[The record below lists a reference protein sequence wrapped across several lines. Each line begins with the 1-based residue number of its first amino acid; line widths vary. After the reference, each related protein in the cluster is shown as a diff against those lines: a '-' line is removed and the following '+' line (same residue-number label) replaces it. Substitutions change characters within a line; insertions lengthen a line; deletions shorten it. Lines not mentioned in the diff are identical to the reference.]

1 MSESQFSFL
10 DAEFQPEFESASR
23 AEGYSLSDPGAAVI
37 YARKSLESAVKW
49 IYQHDPSLP
58 SAYGD
63 SLNTL
68 LNEAAFKAL
77 EGGRI
82 FDVARK
88 IQRAG
93 NRAVHQSKAPSKL
106 EAVEIVS
113 ALFQFCL
120 WFAFTYGRT
129 SKPDLSLRFNPH
141 RLLDAGEAERASLRE
156 RQELEAQLEHES
168 EELAAAQLRLADS
181 TRTAEELNAELAK
194 LRAEVAAAKKKAAE
208 TVPPEAF
215 DWSEAQTRK
224 FKIDA
229 LLAEAGWTGFVEGR
243 DTEYEVH
250 GMPSDSGVGYVD
262 YVLWGAD
269 GLPLAVVEAKKALA
283 DPKVGMEQAKLYAD
297 CLEAETGQRPVIYCS
312 NGYEHWL
319 WDDTQYPSRR
329 VQGFCTRDELALLIQ
344 RRTARRPLVSLDVG
358 EQIVDRHYQRRAISA
373 IAEHF
378 EQSRQ
383 RKALL
388 VMATGAGKT
397 RTVIA
402 LVDLLMRAGWVKR
415 VLFLAD
421 RTALVNQA
429 VNAFKTH
436 LPDSAPVNLVTEGNV
451 DGRVYVSTYQ
461 TMVGKI
467 DEYRADETR
476 RFGVG
481 HFDLVVIDEAH
492 RSVYRKYR
500 GIFEYFDSLLMGLT
514 ATPKDEVDKNTYDLF
529 DLETGVPTDAYSLD
543 DAIKDG
549 FLVPPQSVSVQLK
562 FVREGIRY
570 DDLSEDEKDDWDE
583 LDWGTDDEGSPL
595 APPEAVDP
603 AELNKWLFNTDTVDR
618 VLEYLMTEGVKVA
631 GGDRLGKT
639 IIFAKNQKHAEFIK
653 ERFDANYPSLDAGN
667 FARVITHQVKYGQS
681 LIDDFSNKA
690 KAPHIAISVDMLDT
704 GIDVPEVVNLVFFK
718 LVRSKTKF
726 WQMLGRGTR
735 LCGDLFGPGEDKTHF
750 NVFDFCGNLEYF
762 SQPLV
767 PVAKSSGKSLS
778 EILFSARL
786 ELLATLDSVAA
797 LGDERAEIAATL
809 HKTVA
814 SMNPDNFLV
823 RPHLELVERFSSLEA
838 WETASLAD
846 LAELNERVAKLPD
859 QLDADSEDAKRFDVV
874 MLNAQLGLLRRE
886 PFERQRKRIIRV
898 ASALAD
904 LGTAI
909 PVVAQQQELIVD
921 IQTDEWWA
929 DVTYPML
936 EDARKRLRNLVQLIV
951 HTNKNVLYSDFA
963 DEFGGAS
970 VIKLPGTGDPGGD
983 GDAGDDDDA
992 GDGGAGVEFAQFRKK
1007 TQHFLT
1013 ENLATDVVAKVRSGE
1028 TLTLVDMDALQRVLV
1043 AAGIGDDDS
1052 FAEASK
1058 RAGSFGLFIR
1068 SLVGLDRAAA
1078 KRAFAKF
1085 LDDKRY
1091 STNQIRFVEM
1101 VIDYLTEHGT
1111 VEERRVYES
1120 PFISVAPEGPDAIFV
1135 SDDVDEFFEI
1145 VKHLRETAAV

>member
-10 DAEFQPEFESASR
+10 EAEFQPEFESASR
-23 AEGYSLSDPGAAVI
+23 AEEYSLSDPGAAVI
-37 YARKSLESAVKW
+37 YARKCLESAVKW
-49 IYQHDPSLP
+49 MYQHDPSLAA
-58 SAYGD
+58 AYD
-63 SLNTL
+63 DTLNTL

-120 WFAFTYGRT
+120 WLAFTYGRT
-129 SKPDLSLRFNPH
+129 SKPDLSVRFNPH
-141 RLLDAGEAERASLRE
+141 RLLDAGETERATLRE
-156 RQELEAQLEHES
+156 RQELEEQLEHES
-168 EELAAAQLRLADS
+168 GELAAAQLRLAES

-194 LRAEVAAAKKKAAE
+194 LRAEVAAAKKKATE

-215 DWSEAQTRK
+215 DWSEAETRK

-250 GMPSDSGVGYVD
+250 GMPSDSGIGYVD

-269 GLPLAVVEAKKALA
+269 GLPLAVVEAKKALV
-283 DPKVGMEQAKLYAD
+283 DPKVGIEQARRYAK
-297 CLEAETGQRPVIYCS
+297 CLEDATGQRPVIYCS
-312 NGYEHWL
+312 NGYDHWL
-319 WDDTQYPSRR
+319 WDDSKGPARP
-329 VQGFCTRDELALLIQ
+329 VQGFSTRDELALLIQ
-344 RRTARRPLVSLDVG
+344 RRMARKSLASLGVG

-378 EQSRQ
+378 EQSKQ

-436 LPDSAPVNLVTEGNV
+436 LPDSVPVNLVTEGNV

-467 DEYRADETR
+467 DEYRADGTR

-603 AELNKWLFNTDTVDR
+603 AELNKWLFNKDTVDR
-618 VLEYLMTEGVKVA
+618 ALEYLMTEGVKVA

-735 LCGDLFGPGEDKTHF
+735 LCEDLFGPGEDKTHF
-750 NVFDFCGNLEYF
+750 SVFDFCGNLEYF

-767 PVAKSSGKSLS
+767 SAEKSSGKSLS

-786 ELLATLDSVAA
+786 ELLQTLDSVAA

-809 HKTVA
+809 HQTVA

-838 WETASLAD
+838 WETASLSD
-846 LAELNERVAKLPD
+846 LAELNDRVAKLPD
-859 QLDADSEDAKRFDVV
+859 QLDADTEDAKRFDVV

-909 PVVAQQQELIVD
+909 PVVAQQQELIAD

-951 HTNKNVLYSDFA
+951 HTNKNVLYSNFA

-970 VIKLPGTGDPGGD
+970 VIKLPGTGEPGGD

-992 GDGGAGVEFAQFRKK
+992 GGAGGGDEFAQFRKK
-1007 TQHFLT
+1007 TQHFLK
-1013 ENLATDVVAKVRSGE
+1013 ENLAEDVVAKVRRGE
-1028 TLTLVDMDALQRVLV
+1028 PLTLVDMSALQRVLV
-1043 AAGIGDDDS
+1043 AAGIGDDDT

-1091 STNQIRFVEM
+1091 SVNQIRFVEM

-1145 VKHLRETAAV
+1145 VKHLRNTAAV

>member
-10 DAEFQPEFESASR
+10 KAEFRPEFESASR
-23 AEGYSLSDPGAAVI
+23 AEGYTLSDPGAAVI
-37 YARKSLESAVKW
+37 YARKCLESAVKW
-49 IYQHDPSLP
+49 MYQHDRALVEPYDGTLG
-58 SAYGD
+58 AR
-63 SLNTL
+63 LND
-68 LNEAAFKAL
+68 AAFKAL

-93 NRAVHQSKAPSKL
+93 NRAVHESKAPSKL

-120 WFAFTYGRT
+120 WFAFTYGRS
-129 SKPDLSLRFNPH
+129 SKPDLALRFNPH

-156 RQELEAQLEHES
+156 RQELEERLEHET
-168 EELAAAQLRLADS
+168 EERVAAQMRLAES
-181 TRTAEELNAELAK
+181 SRTAEELNAELAK

-215 DWSEAQTRK
+215 DWSEAETRK

-229 LLAEAGWTGFVEGR
+229 LLAEAGWTGLVEGR
-243 DTEYEVH
+243 DIEYEVH
-250 GMPSDSGVGYVD
+250 GMPSESGIGYVD

-269 GLPLAVVEAKKALA
+269 GKPLAVVEAKKALT
-283 DPKVGMEQAKLYAD
+283 DPKVGEQQAKLYAD
-297 CLEAETGQRPVIYCS
+297 CLEAESGQRPLIYCS

-329 VQGFCTRDELALLIQ
+329 VQGFCTHDELDLLIQ
-344 RRTARRPLVSLDVG
+344 RRTARKSLASLDAG

-373 IAEHF
+373 ITEHF
-378 EQSRQ
+378 EHSNQ

-429 VNAFKTH
+429 VNAFKTN

-467 DEYRADETR
+467 DEYRADGTR

-500 GIFEYFDSLLMGLT
+500 GIFEYFDSLLVGLT

-549 FLVPPQSVSVQLK
+549 FLVPPRGWSIDLK
-562 FVREGIRY
+562 FPRQGIRY
-570 DDLSEDEKDDWDE
+570 DELSDAEKDAWDE
-583 LDWGTDDEGSPL
+583 LDWGEDDDGNPL
-595 APPEAVDP
+595 APDKVEP
-603 AELNKWLFNTDTVDR
+603 AEINKWLFNKDTVDR

-667 FARVITHQVKYGQS
+667 FARVITHQVRYGQS
-681 LIDDFSNKA
+681 LIDDFSNKT

-718 LVRSKTKF
+718 MVRSKTKF

-735 LCGDLFGPGEDKTHF
+735 LCPDLFGPRRHKTHF
-750 NVFDFCGNLEYF
+750 NVFDFCANLEYF

-767 PVAKSSGKSLS
+767 PAEKSSGKSLS

-786 ELLATLDSVAA
+786 ELLQTLDAVAA

-809 HKTVA
+809 HKTVE
-814 SMNPDNFLV
+814 SMNPRNFLV
-823 RPHLELVERFSSLEA
+823 RPHLELVERFSSLAA
-838 WETASLAD
+838 WESVSLED
-846 LAELNERVAKLPD
+846 LAELNARVAKLPD
-859 QLDADSEDAKRFDVV
+859 RLNADSEEAKRFDVV
-874 MLNAQLGLLRRE
+874 MLNAQLDLLQRV
-886 PFERQRKRIIRV
+886 PFEPKRRRIIRV

-904 LGTAI
+904 LGTSI
-909 PVVAQQQELIVD
+909 PVVAEQSELIAD

-951 HTNKNVLYSDFA
+951 HTNKNVLFSDFT
-963 DEFGGAS
+963 DELSGVS
-970 VIKLPGTGDPGGD
+970 VVDLPGTGGSGSADDQDGD
-983 GDAGDDDDA
+983 GAAG
-992 GDGGAGVEFAQFRKK
+992 GEFAQFRKK
-1007 TQHFLT
+1007 AQHFLK
-1013 ENLATDVVAKVRSGE
+1013 ENLADDVVAKVRSGE
-1028 TLTLVDMDALQRVLV
+1028 PLTSADMDDLQRVLV
-1043 AAGIGDDDS
+1043 AVGIGDDAT
-1052 FAEASK
+1052 FAEASQ

-1085 LDDKRY
+1085 LDDKQY
-1091 STNQIRFVEM
+1091 SVNQIRFVEM

-1145 VKHLRETAAV
+1145 VKHLHNTADV

>member
-1 MSESQFSFL
+1 MSESQFAFL
-10 DAEFQPEFESASR
+10 ESEFQPEFESASR

-37 YARKSLESAVKW
+37 YARKCLESAVKW
-49 IYQHDPSLP
+49 MYLHDSSLP
-58 SAYGD
+58 AAYD
-63 SLNTL
+63 DMLNTL
-68 LNEAAFKAL
+68 LNEAAFKVL

-88 IQRAG
+88 IQKAG
-93 NRAVHQSKAPSKL
+93 NRAVHESKAPSKL

-141 RLLDAGEAERASLRE
+141 RLLDAGEAERATLRE
-156 RQELEAQLEHES
+156 RQELEARLEHES
-168 EELAAAQLRLADS
+168 GELAAAQVRLSES

-215 DWSEAQTRK
+215 DWSEAETRK

-229 LLAEAGWTGFVEGR
+229 LLAEAGWTDLSEGR

-250 GMPSDSGVGYVD
+250 GMPSASGIGYVD

-269 GLPLAVVEAKKALA
+269 GLPLAVVEAKKALV
-283 DPKVGMEQAKLYAD
+283 DPKVGMEQAKRYVK
-297 CLEAETGQRPVIYCS
+297 CLEDATGHRPLIYCS

-344 RRTARRPLVSLDVG
+344 RRTAGKSLASLGVG
-358 EQIVDRHYQRRAISA
+358 EQIVDRHYQWRAISA

-378 EQSRQ
+378 EHSKQ

-436 LPDSAPVNLVTEGNV
+436 LPDSVPVNLVTEGNV

-467 DEYRADETR
+467 DEFRADGTR

-492 RSVYRKYR
+492 RSVYGKYL

-529 DLETGVPTDAYSLD
+529 HLETGVPTDVYSLE
-543 DAIKDG
+543 DAINDG
-549 FLVPPQSVSVQLK
+549 FLVPPQSVSVKFK

-618 VLEYLMTEGVKVA
+618 VLKYLMTEGVKVA

-639 IIFAKNQKHAEFIK
+639 IIFAKNQRHAEFIK

-667 FARVITHQVKYGQS
+667 FARVITHHVKYGQS

-735 LCGDLFGPGEDKTHF
+735 LCEDLFGPGEDKTHF

-767 PVAKSSGKSLS
+767 PAEKSSGKSLS
-778 EILFSARL
+778 EILFSTRL
-786 ELLATLDSVAA
+786 ELLQTLDSVAA
-797 LGDERAEIAATL
+797 LGDERAQIAATL
-809 HKTVA
+809 HRTVA
-814 SMNPDNFLV
+814 SMNPNNFLV

-859 QLDADSEDAKRFDVV
+859 QLDADTEDAKRFDVV

-909 PVVAQQQELIVD
+909 PVLAEQQELIAD

-951 HTNKNVLYSDFA
+951 RTNKNVLYSDFA

-970 VIKLPGTGDPGGD
+970 VIKLPGTGEPGGD
-983 GDAGDDDDA
+983 GEAGDDDDA
-992 GDGGAGVEFAQFRKK
+992 DGGDEFAQFRKK
-1007 TQHFLT
+1007 ARHFLK
-1013 ENLATDVVAKVRSGE
+1013 ENLAEDVVAKVRSGE
-1028 TLTLVDMDALQRVLV
+1028 TLTLVDMNALQRVLV
-1043 AAGIGDDDS
+1043 AAGIGDTDT

-1078 KRAFAKF
+1078 KRAFATF

-1091 STNQIRFVEM
+1091 SVNQIRFVEM

-1135 SDDVDEFFEI
+1135 PDDVDEFFEI
-1145 VKHLRETAAV
+1145 VKHLRNTAAV